1 MASEHDVGSGAFAVG
16 IYLTFS
22 EFSFKNES
30 ISVAFQANP
39 TELCICNK
47 ERIIVEAIKE
57 IAKSI
62 DFDPYRYRK
71 DFPVLEQMIHGMPLV
86 YLDNAATTQKPN
98 AVINTIVNYYKRD
111 NANVHRAIHQLG
123 ERATLAFEE
132 ARKKIAAFINAPSS
146 RQIIFTRGTTESINL
161 VASAWGEKFISEGD
175 EIILTEMEHHSNLV
189 PWQLLA
195 KKVGA
200 KLKFIPFTESG
211 VLDFEVFERILS
223 NRTRLV
229 AITSMSNVFGTI
241 NPIKR
246 ITRMAKDRGIPVLLD
261 GAQSVP
267 HLPTDVQI
275 LDCDFLAFSG
285 HKMLGPTG
293 IGVLY
298 AKINY
303 LENMR
308 PYQGGG
314 EMIQSVWL
322 ERSTWNEIPH
332 KFEAGTPNIAGA
344 IAFGAAID
352 YLNRIGM
359 SQITLYEQELTT
371 YALNRMSEI
380 DEIVIYGN
388 APERGGVISFNL
400 GDIHPHD
407 LSHFLDQQG
416 IAVRA
421 GHHCAQPIMR
431 KLDIAATT
439 RASFY
444 FYNTKEEIDYL
455 VDKLKEALKFFSP

>member
-1 MASEHDVGSGAFAVG
+1 MQNSTSSKQLDL
-16 IYLTFS
+16 I
-22 EFSFKNES
+22 
-30 ISVAFQANP
+30 
-39 TELCICNK
+39 
-47 ERIIVEAIKE
+47 
-57 IAKSI
+57 
-62 DFDPYRYRK
+62 DPYQLRK
-71 DFPVLEQMIHGMPLV
+71 DFPILETVVHGKKLV
-86 YLDNAATTQKPN
+86 YFDNAATTQKPKP
-98 AVINTIVNYYKRD
+98 VIQTIVDYYQGM
-111 NANVHRAIHQLG
+111 NANVHRAIHFLG
-123 ERATLAFEE
+123 EKATLNFEE
-132 ARKKIAAFINAPSS
+132 ARQKVAKFINAPSS
-146 RQIIFTRGTTESINL
+146 RQIVFTRGTTEAINL
-161 VASAWGEKFISEGD
+161 VATAWGEKFIGQGD
-175 EIILTEMEHHSNLV
+175 EIILSEMEHHSNLI

-195 KKVGA
+195 QKVGA
-200 KLKFIPFTESG
+200 KLRFIPFTEEG
-211 VLDFEVFERILS
+211 VLDFDAFEKILS
-223 NRTRLV
+223 NKTRL
-229 AITSMSNVFGTI
+229 ISLTYMSNVFGTI

-246 ITRMAKDRGIPVLLD
+246 IIRMAKDRGIPVLLD

-267 HLPTDVQI
+267 HLPTDVQH

-298 AKINY
+298 AKIHH
-303 LENMR
+303 LENMN

-322 ERSTWNEIPH
+322 DRATWNEIPY

-344 IAFGAAID
+344 IALGAAVD
-352 YLNRIGM
+352 YLQTIGM
-359 SQITLYEQELTT
+359 EKITLFEQELTT
-371 YALNRMSEI
+371 YALNKLSELRGL
-380 DEIVIYGN
+380 VIYGN

-400 GDIHPHD
+400 GEVHPHD

-444 FYNTKEEIDYL
+444 FYNTFEEIDYF
-455 VDKLKEALKFFSP
+455 VEQLKAAIKFFNP